1 LIGRPRVAGSIF
13 IDTSR
18 TGARSSSRSAFE
30 YRHKAECEFFVAGSK
45 AKFRKTPAAQH

>member
-1 LIGRPRVAGSIF
+1 VLLRVAGSIF

-18 TGARSSSRSAFE
+18 TGARSSSHSTLQ
-30 YRHKAECEFFVAGSK
+30 YRRKAEYDFFAAGSG